1 MKVLVVGSGLSA
13 YGACVA
19 LLDKNKDNKF
29 KIDVIDIG
37 LEDSKEIQD
46 DNEVLNAKDVN
57 GSFYPY
63 GINDS
68 KNSFILN
75 SKRLCSSHAFGGFSK
90 VYSGSILRPKSSDLI
105 DWPEEAIPST
115 EDYERILSSLNFKK
129 PKDDLSDFF
138 LRDIDYKK
146 YNSQN
151 LTILGDSLI
160 AFSKI
165 IDKNGK
171 KKYIPFD
178 SSIAFTQWEK
188 EKKIKYTKNSYVVK
202 VKSYQGI
209 LIAFIKE
216 KNKLVKKKYNK
227 IYLGAG
233 CINTTAIVDKSL
245 FSEGSRVYPIKSVPS
260 LFQLYLKLPFGRKKK
275 NLRTKNY
282 GDYKLC
288 NYFLEHKSKFTS
300 KYWTHTQIGPI
311 NKIILKK
318 LKDNSNKIFHKF
330 FNIICDMFLFSST
343 VFHSEL
349 GTKILLK
356 SNLSYKPSG
365 SSYLQNIHIIEKE
378 NNLKIQNSIA
388 IKIAVFKKIFDL
400 ALLPIPFSN
409 FLANKLKGN
418 RYSGW
423 HYGGTLRY
431 SLKRLKNPFCKPSG
445 QVAGLTNL
453 FVIDSSIFPSIPGS
467 TVALLTMANAH
478 RIAKNSI
485 NKL

>member
-13 YGACVA
+13 YGACIA
-19 LLDKNKDNKF
+19 LLDKNKKNKL
-29 KIDVIDIG
+29 KIEVIDIG
-37 LEDSKEIQD
+37 LKNTNQIKNDYEVYNSKDYQ
-46 DNEVLNAKDVN
+46 
-57 GSFYPY
+57 GSFFPY

-68 KNSFILN
+68 KNTFKLD
-75 SKRLCSSHAFGGFSK
+75 SKRICSSHAFGGFSK

-115 EDYERILSSLNFKK
+115 EDYERIFSSLNFKP

-138 LRDIDYKK
+138 LRDKDYQK

-151 LTILGDSLI
+151 STILGNSLI

-165 IDKNGK
+165 IDKNGTN
-171 KKYIPFD
+171 KYIPFD

-188 EKKIKYTKNSYVVK
+188 EKKIKYTKNSYLVK
-202 VKSYQGI
+202 IKSHQGI

-216 KNKLVKKKYNK
+216 KNKLIKKKYNK
-227 IYLGAG
+227 IYLGSG
-233 CINTTAIVDKSL
+233 CINTTAIIDKSL
-245 FSEGSRVYPIKSVPS
+245 FSKGSRVYFIKSVPS
-260 LFQLYLKLPFGRKKK
+260 IFQLYLKLPFGKKK
-275 NLRTKNY
+275 QISNKNIY
-282 GDYKLC
+282 DNYKLC
-288 NYFLEHKSKFTS
+288 NYFLEHKSKLTS

-311 NKIILKK
+311 NRIILKK
-318 LKDNSNKIFHKF
+318 LKENSNKIFHKF
-330 FNIICDMFLFSST
+330 LTIFCDMFLFSST

-356 SNLSYKPSG
+356 SNLTYKPG
-365 SSYLQNIHIIEKE
+365 RSSNLQYIHISEKE

-388 IKIAVFKKIFDL
+388 IKIAVFKKILDL

-418 RYSGW
+418 KYGGW
-423 HYGGTLRY
+423 HYGGTLPY
-431 SLKRLKNPFCKPSG
+431 SSKSLKNPFCKPSG

-453 FVIDSSIFPSIPGS
+453 FVIDSSTFPSIPGS

-485 NKL
+485 KKL